1 MKGMKHLV
9 QCHCILPQFRKMKDP
24 IFHQFV
30 VFSVIDDDDA
40 VTIKYAHCNN
50 CGAVHKVYDL
60 CKSEIVI
67 GKESIKSMMTKEDIR
82 PCLPPNIV
90 SVLETYHCD
99 LSTWEEVQFIL
110 EKGIQ
115 AASVVLV
122 KDNLKDETQGK
133 VLKLLGQSK
142 IKIESFVR
150 NDFVIETNDE
160 EDIK

>member
-1 MKGMKHLV
+1 MKGIKHLV

-30 VFSVIDDDDA
+30 VFSVIDNNDA
-40 VTIKYAHCNN
+40 VVVKYAHCNN
-50 CGAVHKVYDL
+50 CAAVHKVYDL
-60 CKSEIVI
+60 CKSEIVV
-67 GKESIKSMMTKEDIR
+67 GKESIRSMMTKEDMR
-82 PCLPPNIV
+82 PCLPANIV

-110 EKGIQ
+110 ENDIQ
-115 AASVVLV
+115 DASVVLV
-122 KDNLKDETQGK
+122 RDNLKDETQGK

-150 NDFVIETNDE
+150 NDFITETEKE
-160 EDIK
+160 EGVE